1 MPTARNTSGVAYER
15 QRAYGRVL
23 ASGIFDP
30 AGSTPSMPILILRVP
45 RTRREDGGGDDNG
58 IGDADGLNEQIA
70 PPGSGCRYPSRHPCL
85 HALAGNGSD
94 LYDFSEIINR
104 LLRHVTAQTT
114 KAA

>member
-70 PPGSGCRYPSRHPCL
+70 PPGSGCRPP
-85 HALAGNGSD
+85 AVTLACTPWLAMGVIFMI
-94 LYDFSEIINR
+94 LLKIINR
-104 LLRHVTAQTT
+104 LLRHV
-114 KAA
+114 